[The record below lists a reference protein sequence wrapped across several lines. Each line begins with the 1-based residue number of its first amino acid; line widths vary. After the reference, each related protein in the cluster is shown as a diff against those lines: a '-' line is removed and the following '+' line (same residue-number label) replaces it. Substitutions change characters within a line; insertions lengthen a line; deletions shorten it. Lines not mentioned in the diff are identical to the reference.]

1 LTDRSITAANA
12 VSRVENLEFLTDV
25 VPKTTTFKQAKQ
37 RQHLAL
43 REAQTGLLGASAAS
57 AAAAQLGQRT
67 LDAAG
72 KVVVPVLPAAAA
84 PAPAP
89 GMDIMDVVEGGG
101 GDVAA
106 AAAAARRDDDGED
119 EEEEGSGDEEMS

>member
-1 LTDRSITAANA
+1 LTDRSIIAANA

-37 RQHLAL
+37 RQHLAM

-72 KVVVPVLPAAAA
+72 KVVVPVLPAVAA

-106 AAAAARRDDDGED
+106 AAARRNDDGED